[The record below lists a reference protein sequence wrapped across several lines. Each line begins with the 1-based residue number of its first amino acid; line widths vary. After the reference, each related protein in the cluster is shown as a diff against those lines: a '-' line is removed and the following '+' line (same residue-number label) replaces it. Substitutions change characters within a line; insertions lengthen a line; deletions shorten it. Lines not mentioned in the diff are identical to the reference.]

1 MSEIGTIGQI
11 YEDRRTKKKGKLIER
26 DNKFKTLLMESE
38 DGKSFNITFGG
49 FKSNWR
55 KVDEPEQTVEEAMQE
70 EVPEEQITVKTPVKR
85 KSANHSVKKKPKT
98 TIQKD
103 DVNPAFEEAIK
114 VLVNYVDTF
123 NSDKLNVSPK
133 FDRDFIAVKIG
144 LRKFIEVF
152 RRQRTDHYTIAC
164 KEDVAKMV
172 NNLKYVHGVNYY
184 KTRKP
189 LNYAFNVSIDDF
201 DTFLEDFRPFVV
213 NMLSRVVEEDE

>member
-70 EVPEEQITVKTPVKR
+70 EVPDEQITVETPVRIPVK
-85 KSANHSVKKKPKT
+85 KNVVKKKSTK
-98 TIQKD
+98 KVKSN

-114 VLVNYVDTF
+114 ILVDYVDTF
-123 NSDKLNVSPK
+123 NSDKLNVNPK

-144 LRKFIEVF
+144 IYKFIEVF
-152 RRQRTDHYTIAC
+152 RRPRTDHYTIAC
-164 KEDVAKMV
+164 KEDVAQMITG
-172 NNLKYVHGVNYY
+172 LKYISGVNYY

-189 LNYAFNVSIDDF
+189 LNYAFNVSVDDF
-201 DTFLEDFRPFVV
+201 DTFLEDFRPFIVEI
-213 NMLSRVVEEDE
+213 LSTEVEEDE